1 MKTLLVILAL
11 VGVALAIKYPLR
23 RVTSFREKLVSQ
35 GKFGQYLQRKQAI
48 KDAMRNKIPPTQ
60 FRDDIGELD
69 FDDVLYIADV
79 TIGTPPQTFQVV
91 MDTGSANLWVPG
103 VECGKG
109 GGDVCAD
116 KCKGFLCQYL
126 CDKSCCQDE
135 LMAPFMAKASP
146 GAAPKNPCDNKHL
159 FDGSKSSTYKKDGKP
174 FEIQY
179 GTGSCSGYI
188 ANDNVCLGNICTQN
202 GFGIATHLA
211 DFFADQQLDGILGLA
226 FQALAV
232 DQVKPPVQTMI
243 DNKLLPNPWFTVW
256 MKETHEDNSTGGEIT
271 IGDLDPQ
278 HCDAHVDWVPLSQA
292 TYYQVTLEGVRVGAS
307 KPGDA
312 ELVLSSPSEGK
323 GQEAISDT
331 GTSLI
336 AGPPDQI
343 QQLAEKLGGTL
354 DEQQGVYMVP
364 CETSSSLPPV
374 IFTLNGQDYSVTN
387 KNYVDI
393 LSQDDPRCFLGF
405 QPFKSAFGPS
415 WILGDCWIREYCQVY
430 DMGNKRLGLAK
441 AL

>member
-1 MKTLLVILAL
+1 
-11 VGVALAIKYPLR
+11 
-23 RVTSFREKLVSQ
+23 
-35 GKFGQYLQRKQAI
+35 
-48 KDAMRNKIPPTQ
+48 
-60 FRDDIGELD
+60 
-69 FDDVLYIADV
+69 
-79 TIGTPPQTFQVV
+79 
-91 MDTGSANLWVPG
+91 
-103 VECGKG
+103 
-109 GGDVCAD
+109 
-116 KCKGFLCQYL
+116 
-126 CDKSCCQDE
+126 
-135 LMAPFMAKASP
+135 MAPFMAKASP
-146 GAAPKNPCDNKHL
+146 NAAPKNPCDNKHL

-202 GFGIATHLA
+202 GFGVATHLA

-226 FQALAV
+226 FQDLAV

-271 IGDLDPQ
+271 IGDLDPK

-307 KPGDA
+307 TAGDA
-312 ELVLSSPSEGK
+312 ELVLSSPSDK

-343 QQLAEKLGGTL
+343 QQLAEKLGGKL

-364 CETSSSLPPV
+364 CETASSLPPV

-393 LSQDDPRCFLGF
+393 LSQEDPRCFLGF
-405 QPFKSAFGPS
+405 QPFRSAFGPS
-415 WILGDCWIREYCQVY
+415 WILGDCWIREYCQIY

-441 AL
+441 SLN